1 MFFSRQHTNA
11 SCRCLGATNHKSPSF
26 HFIFCF
32 ICIIFK
38 YLPGRRIRPG
48 FLLPSLAVFYCLC
61 FCVLVGKVGRIVK
74 ITTWSSSSDLS
85 QPSGHPTH
93 NKTHRR
99 QTKQVQTEQ
108 RQTYPE
114 HKGTPRGSA
123 QIRQL
128 RNKPTNGAAR
138 HIPRG
143 TRQGVRSP
151 PKRTIDTPME
161 APRHRWR

>member
-1 MFFSRQHTNA
+1 MAALLCAFDFTLVDRGASVEYAKHTPYYRASRRLATG
-11 SCRCLGATNHKSPSF
+11 SLGEMLDAMEEK
-26 HFIFCF
+26 
-32 ICIIFK
+32 
-38 YLPGRRIRPG
+38 LRRDLINI
-48 FLLPSLAVFYCLC
+48 LAVSRRNREAIDM
-61 FCVLVGKVGRIVK
+61 CVLVGKVGRIVNIK
-74 ITTWSSSSDLS
+74 TWSSLSDLS

-123 QIRQL
+123 QLRQL
-128 RNKPTNGAAR
+128 KNKPTNGAAR

-143 TRQGVRSP
+143 T
-151 PKRTIDTPME
+151 
-161 APRHRWR
+161 